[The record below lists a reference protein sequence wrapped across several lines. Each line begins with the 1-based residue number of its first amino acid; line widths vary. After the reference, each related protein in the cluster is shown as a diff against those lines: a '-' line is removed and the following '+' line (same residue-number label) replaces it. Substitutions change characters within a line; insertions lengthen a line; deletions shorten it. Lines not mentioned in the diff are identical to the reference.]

1 MRALEKLI
9 DFFKTP
15 TTLRRKRDGKRA
27 NAYRPVVG
35 HVPRKSCLIYKP
47 SAPVR
52 VRTSYRGYCVLE
64 VQQNVNHHS
73 RYNVSQRKRRNVPQ
87 EVPHGVA
94 SFREARPTRPQP
106 THSHYSRQE
115 RTGANKTCSRA
126 DCAVFAPFNESH
138 ASDSL
143 ERPHPATTR
152 AAGRAWGEGGI
163 NHIAYALSHFFN
175 KFRGQVTSLLGGRG
189 GHSVAPLSLP
199 NVQSQPYEN
208 TKTVQNGRFEHT
220 LFNISR

>member
-1 MRALEKLI
+1 MRAFEKPI

-15 TTLRRKRDGKRA
+15 TTLRSKRDGKRA

-115 RTGANKTCSRA
+115 RTGANKTCSHA
-126 DCAVFAPFNESH
+126 DCAVFASFNESH
-138 ASDSL
+138 A
-143 ERPHPATTR
+143 PIP
-152 AAGRAWGEGGI
+152 
-163 NHIAYALSHFFN
+163 
-175 KFRGQVTSLLGGRG
+175 
-189 GHSVAPLSLP
+189 
-199 NVQSQPYEN
+199 
-208 TKTVQNGRFEHT
+208 
-220 LFNISR
+220 